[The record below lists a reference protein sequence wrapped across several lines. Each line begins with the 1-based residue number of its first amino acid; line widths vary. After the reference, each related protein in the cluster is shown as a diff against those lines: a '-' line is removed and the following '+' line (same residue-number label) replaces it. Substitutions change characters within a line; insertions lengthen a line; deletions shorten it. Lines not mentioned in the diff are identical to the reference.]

1 MQKKRKKISR
11 DYKQAALI
19 LLEQLIKAYKNNYLT
34 LLSGILNSEA
44 SNKLKNVLIDLLYK
58 YYINK

>member
-1 MQKKRKKISR
+1 MKKRKTIDR

-19 LLEQLIKAYKNNYLT
+19 LLKQLIKAYKNNYLT
-34 LLSGILNSEA
+34 LLSGILNSKA
-44 SNKLKNVLIDLLYK
+44 SNKLKDVLIDLLYK